1 VTGKKRTAK
10 KPFSR
15 FGDMTSVAVLQS
27 LNEDE
32 MTNPQTLRDI
42 LSIIRFA
49 FDCPS
54 RCVVVSDD
62 RRPEGHFALARS
74 AA

>member
-1 VTGKKRTAK
+1 MTGKKRTAK

-15 FGDMTSVAVLQS
+15 FGDMTSLAVLQS

-42 LSIIRFA
+42 YR
-49 FDCPS
+49 
-54 RCVVVSDD
+54 
-62 RRPEGHFALARS
+62 
-74 AA
+74 